1 MLRVDYAGPTN
12 LHPYLIRQTDFLVLN
27 SRRSAL
33 TGIYYGLV
41 LAMVLY
47 NLAMFVSL
55 KDNSYLWYGFYV
67 LAMAFYFM
75 FLNGI
80 LAGAGPRIHLFFLGM
95 IFVGGAQFTRH
106 FFMTKKVLP
115 WADKLFLAYLGL
127 SLILFAG
134 SLFLPPLPLF
144 GLGILGGVGPLLSI
158 LVGITLWRGGFAGA
172 RFFVLA
178 WFLLSIGIC
187 LFILTIAGVIP
198 VNSWSFHAFQTAAA
212 LEALILSLSLAD
224 RIKGVEKSRRLF
236 EKQAL
241 TDTLTGLF
249 NKRHFE
255 TQLELHHR
263 RIKRKNG
270 ELSLIMMDVD
280 DFKQI
285 NDKHGHPQGDVVLA
299 RLGKVIRTSL
309 RDGDIACRYGGEEFS
324 VILPDTSLEIAREI
338 AERIRKTAASQVF
351 APARPLSS
359 FNVTLSL
366 GVAAWQEGKT
376 AQDLVAMADAALY
389 KAKSRGKNQAI
400 SS

>member
-1 MLRVDYAGPTN
+1 
-12 LHPYLIRQTDFLVLN
+12 
-27 SRRSAL
+27 
-33 TGIYYGLV
+33 
-41 LAMVLY
+41 
-47 NLAMFVSL
+47 
-55 KDNSYLWYGFYV
+55 
-67 LAMAFYFM
+67 
-75 FLNGI
+75 
-80 LAGAGPRIHLFFLGM
+80 
-95 IFVGGAQFTRH
+95 
-106 FFMTKKVLP
+106 
-115 WADKLFLAYLGL
+115 
-127 SLILFAG
+127 
-134 SLFLPPLPLF
+134 
-144 GLGILGGVGPLLSI
+144 
-158 LVGITLWRGGFAGA
+158 
-172 RFFVLA
+172 
-178 WFLLSIGIC
+178 
-187 LFILTIAGVIP
+187 
-198 VNSWSFHAFQTAAA
+198 
-212 LEALILSLSLAD
+212 
-224 RIKGVEKSRRLF
+224 VEKSRRLF